1 MDSCSTAPTGACE
14 TDHLLGVQIAANIG
28 ASLKVEASE
37 IGDESDPFLSLTIAV
52 RTLKFLYMLTLPLSK
67 SNNAR

>member
-1 MDSCSTAPTGACE
+1 M
-14 TDHLLGVQIAANIG
+14 QIAANIG

-52 RTLKFLYMLTLPLSK
+52 RTLKFLSMLTLPLSK